1 MKMAPKWSVFICF
14 APPVGAIFYS
24 HAIMPKTR
32 AQKAEIVA
40 KVADRLKRMKAAAFS
55 QVSGYTMEDA
65 DKLRVKA
72 AEQNVEVFIT
82 KRTLLALAAK
92 EAGIEGMEAD
102 GLEGSILTAVGYAD
116 EVSAAKLL
124 KELATS
130 KKLAHKDKLETMKLV
145 AGILEGKFIDADA
158 ITRLAALP
166 TKQQLLGQLVGTL
179 NAPVSGFVNVLAGN
193 LRGLVTVLGAI
204 KEQKS

>member
-1 MKMAPKWSVFICF
+1 
-14 APPVGAIFYS
+14 
-24 HAIMPKTR
+24 MPKTK

-55 QVSGYTMEDA
+55 SVSGYTMADA
-65 DKLRVKA
+65 DKIRAKA
-72 AEQNVEVFIT
+72 NEQNVEVFIT

-92 EAGIEGMEAD
+92 EAGIAGMDAD
-102 GLEGSILTAVGYAD
+102 GMEGSILTAVGYAD

-130 KKLAHKDKLETMKLV
+130 KKLENKDKRADTMQLV
-145 AGILEGKFIDADA
+145 AGILEGRFVNTEEVNK
-158 ITRLAALP
+158 LAALP

-204 KEQKS
+204 KEKKV